1 MLKKVLIANRGEI
14 AGRILRS
21 LDALGIDSVAIYS
34 EADRESPHVQ
44 AAGEAFCVGPA
55 PVAQSYLNTVRILE
69 IAAETGCDAL
79 HPGYGLLA
87 ENATFAEACEA
98 SGVAWI
104 GPTPEQIRV
113 LGLKHSARR
122 LAAETGVPLLPG
134 TPLLSSLEE
143 GLAAATE
150 IGYPVMLKSS
160 AGGGGIGMEIC
171 SDGTALGEAFE
182 RVTRASLANFG
193 DAGVFL
199 EKYIRRA
206 RHVEVQLFG
215 DGAGEVLALGTR
227 DCSAQRRHQKIVEET
242 PAPGFSR
249 AEAPGLFACAQRMA
263 AAINYRSAG
272 TAEFL
277 VDADTGD
284 YYFLEIN
291 TRLQVEHGITEA
303 VTGID
308 LVEWMVRLAGSD
320 LPPLSGIAP
329 QESGCSME
337 VRLCAEDPARQFQ
350 PSSGLLTEVV
360 FPKEARCDH
369 WIARGTEVPPYYDSL
384 LGKIIVKAATR
395 PEAISR
401 LSAALAKTEIHG
413 IETNL
418 EYLRQIAC
426 SDLFA
431 EPGGFTTGS
440 LTDFPYDP
448 PTIEVLAAGTQTTVQ
463 DYPGRVGYW
472 EVGIP
477 PSGPMDNLAFRLAN
491 LAVGNPEG
499 TAGLEITVA
508 GPTLRFHRATVIALT
523 GAQLP
528 SFLNDE
534 PLPHA
539 TPVEVAAGSV
549 LRIGSS
555 GKEPGVRSYLAVRG
569 GLDVPLYLESRATFT
584 LGQFGGH
591 GGRALRVGDVLHL
604 AGAAADSP
612 RQLPS
617 GLHPTFQAHWD
628 IAVLYGP
635 HGCPEFF
642 TLEDIATFFAT
653 DWEVHYNSARTG
665 VRLIGPRPAWAREDG
680 GEAGL
685 HPSNIHDNAY
695 AVGSVDFTGDM
706 PVILGPDGPSLGG
719 FVCPVTLIEADLWKL
734 GQLDPG
740 DTIRFHPVSETE
752 ARRLRQVQE
761 ACLDEWRCPTEQE
774 AAVNFLTVPQ
784 ESAVIASWPG
794 VAVRPSGED
803 NLLVEYGPM
812 ILDLD
817 LRFKAHV
824 VYEWFRRQG
833 PPGILDLTPGI
844 RSLQIHYDQRRLDR
858 VTVLE
863 MIGQAEAELSDY
875 ASIEVPARVVHL
887 PLSWDDPSTREAIS
901 RYMQS
906 VNPEA
911 PWCPSNIEFIRR
923 INGLDSIA
931 AVKEIVYAASYCVL
945 GLGDV
950 YLGAPVATPLD
961 PRHRLVTTKYNPAR
975 TWTPENAVGIG
986 GAYLC
991 IYGMEGPGGY
1001 QFVGR
1006 TVQMWNR
1013 FHVTDSFPAG
1023 RPWLLRFFDQI
1034 RFYEVSTEE
1043 LSELRRDFL
1052 VGRWHPKIEETS
1064 FSLREYNTFLAREGE
1079 SIASFREQQREAFA
1093 AERTRW
1099 DDAGIFDRLR
1109 ETTDPEPPVSAD
1121 LPPGC
1126 ESVEAVVAGSVWD
1139 IRVNVGDR
1147 VELGDPVVILEAM
1160 KMEIALPAPT
1170 AGIVRAILVAKG
1182 DAVRPGQVLIA
1193 LETS

>member
-14 AGRILRS
+14 AGRILRT
-21 LDALGIDSVAIYS
+21 LDTLGIHSVAIYS
-34 EADRESPHVQ
+34 EADRDSPHVR

-55 PVAQSYLNTVRILE
+55 PVAQSYLNTERILE
-69 IAAETGCDAL
+69 IAKETGCDGL

-87 ENATFAEACEA
+87 ENALFAEACEA
-98 SGVAWI
+98 AGVAWI
-104 GPTPEQIRV
+104 GPTPEQIRR
-113 LGLKHSARR
+113 LGLKHSARQ
-122 LAAETGVPLLPG
+122 LAEQTGVPLLSG
-134 TPLLSSLEE
+134 TPLLASAEE
-143 GLAAATE
+143 AFAAADR
-150 IGYPVMLKSS
+150 IGFPVMLKSS

-171 SDGTALGEAFE
+171 NDAAALGEAYD

-215 DGAGEVLALGTR
+215 DGRGEVLALGTR

-249 AEAPGLFACAQRMA
+249 AEAPELFACAQRLA
-263 AAINYRSAG
+263 AAIQYRSAC

-277 VDADTGD
+277 VDADTDD

-308 LVEWMVRLAGSD
+308 LVEWMVRLAGGD
-320 LPPLSGIAP
+320 LPPLASIAP
-329 QESGCSME
+329 QESGCSIE
-337 VRLCAEDPARQFQ
+337 VRLCAEDPAKQFQ
-350 PSSGLLTEVV
+350 PSSGLLTEVI
-360 FPKEARCDH
+360 FPTEARCDH
-369 WIARGTEVPPYYDSL
+369 WISRGTEVPPYYDSL
-384 LGKIIVKAATR
+384 LGKIIVLAETR
-395 PEAISR
+395 VEAIAR
-401 LSAALAKTEIHG
+401 LGESLTKTHIHG

-418 EYLRQIAC
+418 EYLRQVVA
-426 SDLFA
+426 SDMFA
-431 EPGGFTTGS
+431 EAGGVTTSS
-440 LTDFPYDP
+440 LAHYSYDP
-448 PTIEVLAAGTQTTVQ
+448 PTIEVLAGGTQTTLQ
-463 DYPGRVGYW
+463 DYPGRIGYW

-491 LAVGNPEG
+491 LAVGNPEDA
-499 TAGLEITVA
+499 AGLEITVS
-508 GPTLRFHRATVIALT
+508 GPTLRFHRTTVIALT
-523 GAQLP
+523 GAPLP
-528 SFLNDE
+528 SFLNDA

-539 TPVEVAAGSV
+539 TPVEVPAGSI
-549 LRIGSS
+549 LRIGAS
-555 GKEPGVRSYLAVRG
+555 GKEPGVRAYLAVRG
-569 GLDVPLYLESRATFT
+569 GLDVPLYLGSRATFT

-591 GGRALRVGDVLHL
+591 GGRALRAGDVLHL
-604 AGAAADSP
+604 AGAAASP
-612 RQLPS
+612 PRELPT
-617 GLHPTFQAHWD
+617 GLHPTYASHWD

-642 TLEDIATFFAT
+642 TPEDIATFFAT

-665 VRLIGPRPAWAREDG
+665 VRLIGPRPTWAREDG

-752 ARRLRQVQE
+752 ARRLREIQE
-761 ACLDEWRCPTEQE
+761 TCLAEWRGPSEE
-774 AAVNFLTVPQ
+774 ELLVVHVPVPQ

-812 ILDLD
+812 TLDFD

-824 VYEWFRRQG
+824 VYEWFRRQAI
-833 PPGILDLTPGI
+833 PGILDLTPGI
-844 RSLQIHYDQRRLDR
+844 RSLQIHYDQRRLNR
-858 VTVLE
+858 ATLLE
-863 MIGQAEAELSDY
+863 KIGQAETELSDY
-875 ASIEVPARVVHL
+875 ARIEVPARIVHL

-901 RYMQS
+901 RYTQS
-906 VNPEA
+906 VNPDA

-923 INGLDSIA
+923 INGLDSIDE
-931 AVKEIVYAASYCVL
+931 VKTIVYAASYCVL

-1013 FHVTDSFPAG
+1013 FHTTESFPEG
-1023 RPWLLRFFDQI
+1023 TPWLLRFFDQI

-1043 LSELRRDFL
+1043 LAELRRDFL
-1052 VGRWHPKIEETS
+1052 VGRWNPRVEETS
-1064 FSLREYNTFLAREGE
+1064 FSLADYNAFLASEAT
-1079 SIASFREQQREAFA
+1079 SIARFREQQHEAFA
-1093 AERTRW
+1093 AERNRW
-1099 DDAGIFDRLR
+1099 DEAGIFDKLR
-1109 ETTDPEPPVSAD
+1109 ETVSAAPPVAAD

-1126 ESVEAVVAGSVWD
+1126 QGVEAVVAGSVWD
-1139 IRVNVGDR
+1139 IRVKPGDR
-1147 VELGDPVVILEAM
+1147 VEVGDPVIILEAM
-1160 KMEIALPAPT
+1160 KMEIALPAPSS
-1170 AGIVRAILVAKG
+1170 GMVRSILVAKG
-1182 DAVRPGQVLIA
+1182 DPVRPGQLVMA